1 MRVPC
6 FLMSVLFCFS
16 FIWVHVYAFAIKS
29 MVHWGIAS
37 ARRFQ
42 ASLFAHHLWPFL
54 TYWECQLCGG
64 KTSKSFGLISF
75 LNNVWLIIMIGAAL
89 RWKLRCQKWI
99 NFETKSSGV
108 HIHLQW
114 NLCSKA
120 YIMLDLSSIVPAL
133 RFAAITGYYV
143 TMICYPKEIFYKKS
157 SGQNPPLSP
166 TGEPLLWDSQC
177 ARGWKQTRIL
187 QSFGTK
193 KKCWGS

>member
-1 MRVPC
+1 
-6 FLMSVLFCFS
+6 
-16 FIWVHVYAFAIKS
+16 
-29 MVHWGIAS
+29 
-37 ARRFQ
+37 
-42 ASLFAHHLWPFL
+42 
-54 TYWECQLCGG
+54 
-64 KTSKSFGLISF
+64 
-75 LNNVWLIIMIGAAL
+75 MIGAAL

-143 TMICYPKEIFYKKS
+143 TMICYPQEIFYKKS

-166 TGEPLLWDSQC
+166 
-177 ARGWKQTRIL
+177 
-187 QSFGTK
+187 
-193 KKCWGS
+193 